1 MDVTL
6 QLVIRGLVP
15 VSTGSWLWRRGPKE
29 LTGNESAEPLFF
41 HHVAKTGGTSFVEAM
56 RNITPQ
62 ELQSTQPGS
71 LTVEFAQAV
80 LARGLRPAQFIYG
93 HVSTG
98 AALPLRGRTRMITLL
113 RDPCEQAISN
123 YYALLNDYRLPDAR
137 AAWRLGFRNFLL
149 CYPYFTIFQTA
160 SLHVGIEDTPLRR
173 TEDLIDRLPVIFDY
187 LDEMHAVGIPK
198 LAPAL
203 FGRLAAERG
212 IHDLK
217 PYPHRTRTRLL
228 PSRRKALQQEYAE
241 LQQHPE
247 LRPLMAAEQALYQKA
262 LERAATCGLMPARDP
277 CGR

>member
-1 MDVTL
+1 MSMTL
-6 QLVIRGLVP
+6 HFVIRDLVP
-15 VSTGSWLWRRGPKE
+15 VPTKSWLWRRGPKG
-29 LTGNESAEPLFF
+29 LTGRESADPLFF
-41 HHVAKTGGTSFVEAM
+41 YHVAKTGGTSFVEAM

-71 LTVEFAQAV
+71 LTVEFAQAIV
-80 LARGLRPAQFIYG
+80 ARGLRPAQFIYG
-93 HVSTG
+93 HVATG
-98 AALPLRGRTRMITLL
+98 AALPLRGHTRIITLL

-123 YYALLNDYRLPDAR
+123 YYALLNDYRLPDSR

-160 SLHVGIEDTPLRR
+160 SLHVGIEETPLRR

-187 LDEMHAVGIPK
+187 LDEMHAVGTPN

-212 IHDLK
+212 IDDPK

-228 PSRRKALQQEYAE
+228 PSRRKALQQQYAE

-262 LERAATCGLMPARDP
+262 LERVAACGLMPAHDP

>member
-1 MDVTL
+1 
-6 QLVIRGLVP
+6 VP
-15 VSTGSWLWRRGPKE
+15 TGSWLYRRGPKE

-41 HHVAKTGGTSFVEAM
+41 YHVAKTGGTSFVEAM

-62 ELQSTQPGS
+62 ALQSTQPGS
-71 LTVEFAQAV
+71 LTVEFAQALV
-80 LARGLRPAQFIYG
+80 ARGLRTGEFVYG
-93 HVSTG
+93 HVATG
-98 AALPLRGRTRMITLL
+98 AALLLRGRAQTITLL

-123 YYALLNDYRLPDAR
+123 YYALLNDYRLPDSR

-160 SLHVGIEDTPLRR
+160 SLHVGIEQTPLRR

-187 LDEMHAVGIPK
+187 LDEMQAVGTPK

-203 FGRLAAERG
+203 FSRLAAERG
-212 IHDLK
+212 VRDLK
-217 PYPHRTRTRLL
+217 PYPHRTRTRLF
-228 PSRRKALQQEYAE
+228 PSRRKVLEEQYEE

-247 LRPLMAAEQALYQKA
+247 LRPLMEAEQALYQRA
-262 LERAATCGLMPARDP
+262 LERAAACGLMPERGP